1 MLIREVMVENFRKF
15 RAPVRIAGF
24 SRGLNLVCEANETG
38 KSTVLEAVR
47 AAFFERH
54 GAKSERIKSFRPH
67 GDEVAPM
74 VTVVFEVAGETW
86 TVIKQFLQHP
96 SVTLTGPTSRHQSDE
111 AEEKLQSLL
120 GFTRAGNRGADDDSR
135 GALGLL
141 WVEQGQSFV
150 LGTPG
155 QTARR
160 TLEDVLAGEVGAVT
174 GGRRTLAVVQA
185 VERALTE
192 FLTPTGKPTRRL
204 LEAQQMAVHAEQ
216 AFNEAQAELRQFEE
230 VLGQLEAKRGEL
242 RRVVRDLGDAEVTE
256 AANVLRADLDRARL
270 AAERLHNAQLLFE
283 RAAGERARAQIQVET
298 RVEERARLELAAT
311 SLAQAQAKAD
321 EHGEVLSAA
330 KSAET
335 SHAQALE
342 QARKDLAKAE
352 TARESAVRAQLA
364 ADRTRALQAA
374 FARLDRCKAIAEALV
389 AQETI
394 IKAEAIGP
402 EQVERLDQ
410 LDRAVL
416 DARSACEAGAAVI
429 EVILEPGA
437 VEVRVDGTVLLGDLR
452 RAVAHPLSLVI
463 DGVGRID
470 VTPPATGEAAAVRLR
485 TAEQDLGA
493 LLAQIAYADVGAA
506 RAGARRRRE
515 AEAEHKALEARLSG
529 ECPAD
534 SALGLAAGL
543 PALRAGLA
551 DIALPSPDEAD
562 DAALKAAA
570 LAADTDLQ
578 AARAAEKTA
587 LGRRDGSAEALQA
600 AQLTEVRLAGVLD
613 AAKADHDRTA
623 AELTAAEQQVSDDAL
638 GEALRHVSAAETLA
652 NDALTVAQR
661 AAEGLD
667 PNVLARRLETTERR
681 RQSLFDA
688 QLELAQTLARLEEQA
703 KTLGAA
709 GPATRAQAAEEASDL
724 ARTDAARL
732 AEEAAVLQ
740 LLKTT
745 IDTAQAE
752 AARRY
757 LAPITERVAPYIRR
771 LLPTASLAFG
781 EDLRP
786 SRLIRGGVEEAA
798 DDLSKGTQEQIA
810 VLTRLAFADLLLARG
825 KPASLVLD
833 DALVFADDDRFETMT
848 EILTEA
854 ASRMQVIILSCR
866 TSAYRHVVEATRLT
880 LER

>member
-1 MLIREVMVENFRKF
+1 MLIREVTVENFRKF

-24 SRGLNLVCEANETG
+24 SPGLNLVCEANETG

-67 GDEVAPM
+67 GDEVAPT

-96 SVTLTGPTSRHQSDE
+96 SVSLTGPMSRHQSDE

-120 GFTRAGNRGADDDSR
+120 GFARAGNRGADDDSR

-204 LEAQQMAVHAEQ
+204 LEAQQRAGHAEQ
-216 AFNEAQAELRQFEE
+216 AFNEAQAELRQFDE

-283 RAAGERARAQIQVET
+283 RAAGETRAQTQVET

-311 SLAQAQAKAD
+311 SLARAQAKAN
-321 EHGEVLSAA
+321 EHGEVLSTA

-335 SHAQALE
+335 SHAKALE

-352 TARESAVRAQLA
+352 LSRESAVRAQLA

-374 FARLDRCKAIAEALV
+374 FARLDRCEAIAEALV
-389 AQETI
+389 AQATI

-429 EVILEPGA
+429 EVRLEPGT
-437 VEVRVDGTVLLGDLR
+437 VEVRVDGAVLQGNLR

-463 DGVGRID
+463 EGVGRID

-485 TAEQDLGA
+485 TAEQDLAA
-493 LLAQIAYADVGAA
+493 LLAKTAYADVGAA
-506 RAGARRRRE
+506 RAGARRCRE

-543 PALRAGLA
+543 LALRAGLA

-570 LAADTDLQ
+570 LAADSELQ
-578 AARAAEKTA
+578 AARGAEKTA

-600 AQLTEVRLAGVLD
+600 AQLTEVRLAGLLD

-623 AELTAAEQQVSDDAL
+623 AELTAAEQQVSDEAL

-667 PNVLARRLETTERR
+667 PTILARRLETTERR

-688 QLELAQTLARLEEQA
+688 QLELAQTLARLEEQT

-709 GPATRAQAAEEASDL
+709 GPAAGAQAAEEASDL

-732 AEEAAVLQ
+732 AEEAAVLH

-745 IDTAQAE
+745 IDAAQAE
-752 AARRY
+752 ASRRY

-771 LLPTASLAFG
+771 LLPNASLAFG

-786 SRLIRGGVEEAA
+786 SWLIRGGVEEAA